1 MKKRYAI
8 GEVAKFHHIPIGT
21 LRYYDAI
28 GLFQPAEVDEHSGYR
43 YYSLEQFEQLDT
55 ICYLK
60 FLGLSL
66 KEIQQHLT
74 ARDAAHFLT
83 LLKQQQ
89 QITAETI
96 HKLGLISQQL
106 ATRIQEIERALQ
118 VEKPGVPF
126 IRLMPRRSV
135 VSLSEP
141 VRSEPEIELALRKL
155 QSRLDQR
162 LPLFIGMV
170 GLTVSKENLLNQ
182 KYDEYNSVFILQEG
196 GDAGGGQGRSLV
208 EGAYGCIY
216 FRGRHSQSRPYYE
229 RLLRFVAEQAY
240 EIGGDAVER
249 TIIDEYVS
257 KEAGA
262 YLTEIQMPLVRCS
275 GSFEP
280 GA

>member
-8 GEVAKFHHIPIGT
+8 GEVAKLHHIPIGT

-28 GLFQPAEVDEHSGYR
+28 GLFRPAEVDENSGYR

-66 KEIQQHLT
+66 KEIQQHLA
-74 ARDAAHFLT
+74 ARDATHFLT
-83 LLKQQQ
+83 LLRQQQ
-89 QITAETI
+89 QITQEAI
-96 HKLGLISQQL
+96 RKLGLINQQIE
-106 ATRIQEIERALQ
+106 TRIQEIERALQ
-118 VEKPGVPF
+118 VEEPGAPF
-126 IRLMPRRSV
+126 VKFMPARGV
-135 VSLSEP
+135 VSISEQ

-170 GLTVSKENLLNQ
+170 GLTVSKENLLKQ
-182 KYDEYNSVFILQEG
+182 KYDEYNSVFILQEDSCG
-196 GDAGGGQGRSLV
+196 ASGQERYLS

-229 RLLRFVAEQAY
+229 RLLQFVAEQHY

-257 KEAGA
+257 KEQEA
-262 YLTEIQMPLVRCS
+262 YLTEIQVPLMKGV
-275 GSFEP
+275 
-280 GA
+280 